1 LNSQFQQHASSHTKK
16 KGLKTQVHSTEGNHL
31 SKLVSNKQ
39 DTARIDPSIGRENR
53 RQTTNQAMKC
63 STQRNP
69 SSEES
74 IFPEKTLTHETK

>member
-16 KGLKTQVHSTEGNHL
+16 GIKTQVHSTEGNHL

-39 DTARIDPSIGRENR
+39 DTARIDHSYREKNR
-53 RQTTNQAMKC
+53 GQTTNQAIKC

-74 IFPEKTLTHETK
+74 ISRKKNINS